1 MAMFDLPDVLGLSA
15 SQERIISNYDS
26 LDSSDHYQGETSNMN
41 GVGDM
46 PPSLSQSLTGDMP
59 ACMTQSMQVTPSPA
73 MSDMPPDIMTTSTNS
88 LNFKTGKKSVPNR
101 NGEGRAES
109 SAKEKEREDKVRRIR
124 EQQEDE
130 RKKKLEELKQHALH
144 AQKFREQQENE
155 RRRHIDELR
164 SKDMDRRQQVEERRK
179 EIERSELERREA
191 ILSKNRERE
200 GRLETQRKN
209 SRGNIEF
216 AFGSSAPR
224 LIEPRID
231 SSSGYWGSRRATSST
246 NVHSVTGPGMFERS
260 QRSMD
265 REMAGGDFKAKR
277 TASAQGLD
285 RSTEGEENG
294 IINSSGQ
301 TAHRRRTDLVPTIVM
316 SRNDGM
322 SRSGTPS
329 TKHRSPGRAVSMSRI
344 DQLSRPRQPKLA
356 QHASNHPTN
365 ISPSKSMSHLAVG
378 ATKTARRPFSLL
390 TNSTSQSHLNG
401 TRSRAKTVG
410 QSAKPKEGISRENST
425 ASRPGS
431 AMSGRGGVRLRSAP
445 GGARR
450 PRPMSIATT
459 GMTASMYEERQKPA
473 HVPRQKSSGTPKA
486 DRMKRA
492 RSVTSDTGGIEDDN
506 RSTTSSQSVGPTNR
520 TPTRKT
526 PSQVKAEAAAR
537 KAKAT
542 AGKPAVSTP
551 KSSLG
556 SRGGTERKTSSS
568 KSPSPALSQDN
579 IDNNTAVPNNDTES
593 NKRQSTPDI
602 LKDNNRKVENTGEV
616 KYNKDNMK
624 NGSHEEVNRPTE
636 NNNVDK
642 EKSPETDNEGEVK
655 ESKKMITSEEEAKAR
670 IAEKRREMKEQKE
683 REAELERLRLE
694 EEARLEEERL
704 KQEEEEER
712 KMIAFAEEARKAE
725 EERIRKAIEE
735 KESEEKRVK
744 EEEERV
750 KAEKEELERKNKE
763 EAEKRETELQEKLR
777 KEEEERLARKKR
789 IEEIMART
797 RGKGGANTPKK
808 EVKEESVTS
817 QPEQPASLDTNVDPT
832 KPDLLGDISDK
843 VEAENAKNLA
853 NSSSPPPSYSSI
865 PPSSSEA
872 ELEKGALDSISN
884 KSEENENSSSLITI
898 ENGEEPVKKSNGVVE
913 GVSFDQ
919 ILDLDSLPDSN
930 KAETDGLV
938 GLPTPIIAFEESIT
952 QQNNT
957 ADLLS

>member
-1 MAMFDLPDVLGLSA
+1 
-15 SQERIISNYDS
+15 
-26 LDSSDHYQGETSNMN
+26 MN

-46 PPSLSQSLTGDMP
+46 PPSMSQSLTGDMP

-101 NGEGRAES
+101 NGEGRVETT
-109 SAKEKEREDKVRRIR
+109 AKEKEREDKVRKMR
-124 EQQEDE
+124 EQQDDD
-130 RKKKLEELKQHALH
+130 RKRKLEELKQHALQ

-191 ILSKNRERE
+191 ILAKNRERD
-200 GRLETQRKN
+200 GRLENQRKN

-231 SSSGYWGSRRATSST
+231 SSSGYWGSR
-246 NVHSVTGPGMFERS
+246 SVNGPGMFERS
-260 QRSMD
+260 QRSAERD
-265 REMAGGDFKAKR
+265 VAGADFKAKR

-294 IINSSGQ
+294 IINSMGH

-316 SRNDGM
+316 SRSDGM
-322 SRSGTPS
+322 SRSGTPN
-329 TKHRSPGRAVSMSRI
+329 KHRSP
-344 DQLSRPRQPKLA
+344 
-356 QHASNHPTN
+356 
-365 ISPSKSMSHLAVG
+365 
-378 ATKTARRPFSLL
+378 
-390 TNSTSQSHLNG
+390 
-401 TRSRAKTVG
+401 
-410 QSAKPKEGISRENST
+410 GISRENST

-459 GMTASMYEERQKPA
+459 GMTASMYEERQKPT

-506 RSTTSSQSVGPTNR
+506 RSTASSQSVGPVNR

-537 KAKAT
+537 KAKNRSRSSEPSMRTRQLSATKIIIHKNQNEVESKPTLKRREISLPKMKIKAT

-556 SRGGTERKTSSS
+556 SRGGTDRKTSAS

-579 IDNNTAVPNNDTES
+579 IDNSTAVPNNDTDS

-602 LKDNNRKVENTGEV
+602 IKDNNRKSEIGEV
-616 KYNKDNMK
+616 KDDHKNTTHDEDNKA
-624 NGSHEEVNRPTE
+624 TE

-642 EKSPETDNEGEVK
+642 EKSPEVDNDVEVK
-655 ESKKMITSEEEAKAR
+655 EGKKMITSEEQAKAR

-704 KQEEEEER
+704 RQEEEEER

-735 KESEEKRVK
+735 REAEEKRVK
-744 EEEERV
+744 DEEERIRV
-750 KAEKEELERKNKE
+750 EKEEMERKSKE
-763 EAEKRETELQEKLR
+763 EAEKRESELQEKLR

-808 EVKEESVTS
+808 EVKEENVTS
-817 QPEQPASLDTNVDPT
+817 QSNQPASLDTNVDPT

-853 NSSSPPPSYSSI
+853 NSSTPPPSISSV

-898 ENGEEPVKKSNGVVE
+898 ESGEETVKKSNGIVE
-913 GVSFDQ
+913 GGSFDQ
-919 ILDLDSLPDSN
+919 ILDLDSIPDSN

>member
-1 MAMFDLPDVLGLSA
+1 MDSYAVREDLSA
-15 SQERIISNYDS
+15 IVPSFRRSPHNS
-26 LDSSDHYQGETSNMN
+26 LDSSDSGKSLKLMEDSDGFRLARASDDCKTFWLSETSNMN

-46 PPSLSQSLTGDMP
+46 PPSMSQSLTGDMP

-73 MSDMPPDIMTTSTNS
+73 MSDRPPDIMTTSTSS

-101 NGEGRAES
+101 NQTSQIWFAFDDAESSESRAES
-109 SAKEKEREDKVRRIR
+109 SAKEREREEKVRRIR

-130 RKKKLEELKQHALH
+130 RKRKLEELKQHALQ

-191 ILSKNRERE
+191 ILAKNKERE

-231 SSSGYWGSRRATSST
+231 SSSGYWGSR
-246 NVHSVTGPGMFERS
+246 SVTGPGMFERS
-260 QRSMD
+260 QRSME
-265 REMAGGDFKAKR
+265 REVGAGGDFKAKR

-294 IINSSGQ
+294 IISGSSQ

-344 DQLSRPRQPKLA
+344 DQLSRPRQPRLA
-356 QHASNHPTN
+356 PHASNHPTT
-365 ISPSKSMSHLAVG
+365 ISPSKSMSHLAVP
-378 ATKTARRPFSLL
+378 ANKTARRPFSLL
-390 TNSTSQSHLNG
+390 TNSTSQSSLHE
-401 TRSRAKTVG
+401 RRARAKTVG
-410 QSAKPKEGISRENST
+410 QAAKSKEGISRENST

-459 GMTASMYEERQKPA
+459 GMTASMYEERQKPS
-473 HVPRQKSSGTPKA
+473 HVPRQKSLGTPKA

-542 AGKPAVSTP
+542 AAKSGPSTP

-579 IDNNTAVPNNDTES
+579 IDNSIAVPNNDAES
-593 NKRQSTPDI
+593 SKRQSTPDI
-602 LKDNNRKVENTGEV
+602 IKDNN
-616 KYNKDNMK
+616 
-624 NGSHEEVNRPTE
+624 

-642 EKSPETDNEGEVK
+642 EKSPEAENEGEVK
-655 ESKKMITSEEEAKAR
+655 ESKKIITSEEEAKAR

-704 KQEEEEER
+704 RQEEEEER

-735 KESEEKRVK
+735 
-744 EEEERV
+744 EEERI
-750 KAEKEELERKNKE
+750 KAEKEETERKSKE
-763 EAEKRETELQEKLR
+763 EAEKREAELQEKLR
-777 KEEEERLARKKR
+777 KEEEERLERKKR

-797 RGKGGANTPKK
+797 RGKGGTNTPKK

-817 QPEQPASLDTNVDPT
+817 QSEQPASLDTNVDPT

-853 NSSSPPPSYSSI
+853 NSSTPPPSISSI

-898 ENGEEPVKKSNGVVE
+898 ENGEEPVKNSNGIVE

-919 ILDLDSLPDSN
+919 ILDLDTLPDSN
-930 KAETDGLV
+930 KAETEGLV
-938 GLPTPIIAFEESIT
+938 GMPTPIIAFEESIT

>member
-1 MAMFDLPDVLGLSA
+1 
-15 SQERIISNYDS
+15 
-26 LDSSDHYQGETSNMN
+26 
-41 GVGDM
+41 
-46 PPSLSQSLTGDMP
+46 
-59 ACMTQSMQVTPSPA
+59 
-73 MSDMPPDIMTTSTNS
+73 
-88 LNFKTGKKSVPNR
+88 
-101 NGEGRAES
+101 
-109 SAKEKEREDKVRRIR
+109 
-124 EQQEDE
+124 
-130 RKKKLEELKQHALH
+130 
-144 AQKFREQQENE
+144 
-155 RRRHIDELR
+155 
-164 SKDMDRRQQVEERRK
+164 
-179 EIERSELERREA
+179 
-191 ILSKNRERE
+191 
-200 GRLETQRKN
+200 
-209 SRGNIEF
+209 
-216 AFGSSAPR
+216 
-224 LIEPRID
+224 
-231 SSSGYWGSRRATSST
+231 
-246 NVHSVTGPGMFERS
+246 
-260 QRSMD
+260 
-265 REMAGGDFKAKR
+265 
-277 TASAQGLD
+277 
-285 RSTEGEENG
+285 
-294 IINSSGQ
+294 
-301 TAHRRRTDLVPTIVM
+301 M

-329 TKHRSPGRAVSMSRI
+329 SSKHRSPGRAVSMSRI
-344 DQLSRPRQPKLA
+344 DQLSRPRQPRLA

-378 ATKTARRPFSLL
+378 ANKTARRPFSLL
-390 TNSTSQSHLNG
+390 TNSTSQSNLNG
-401 TRSRAKTVG
+401 TRSRAKTMG

-459 GMTASMYEERQKPA
+459 GMTASMYEERQKPT
-473 HVPRQKSSGTPKA
+473 HVPRQKSLGTPKA

-492 RSVTSDTGGIEDDN
+492 RSVTSDTGGVEDDN

-556 SRGGTERKTSSS
+556 SRGAAERKTSSS

-579 IDNNTAVPNNDTES
+579 IDNNIPNNDTESNS

-602 LKDNNRKVENTGEV
+602 IKDNNKKVENG
-616 KYNKDNMK
+616 DNQK
-624 NGSHEEVNRPTE
+624 NGTHEED

-642 EKSPETDNEGEVK
+642 EKFPEADNEGEVK
-655 ESKKMITSEEEAKAR
+655 EGIKMITSEEQAKAR

-704 KQEEEEER
+704 RQEEEEEK

-725 EERIRKAIEE
+725 EERIQKAIE
-735 KESEEKRVK
+735 

-750 KAEKEELERKNKE
+750 KAEKEESERKSQE
-763 EAEKRETELQEKLR
+763 EAEKRESELQEKLR

-797 RGKGGANTPKK
+797 RGGKGGANTPKK
-808 EVKEESVTS
+808 EVKEENVTS
-817 QPEQPASLDTNVDPT
+817 QSKQPASLDTNVDPT

-853 NSSSPPPSYSSI
+853 NSSTPPPSFSSI

-884 KSEENENSSSLITI
+884 KSEENDNSSSLITI
-898 ENGEEPVKKSNGVVE
+898 ENGEEPVKKSNGIVE

>member
-1 MAMFDLPDVLGLSA
+1 MWNTAV
-15 SQERIISNYDS
+15 IICWLISTR
-26 LDSSDHYQGETSNMN
+26 GETSNMN

-46 PPSLSQSLTGDMP
+46 PPSMSQSLTGDMP

-101 NGEGRAES
+101 NQTSQNWFAFDDAENPENGEGRVETT
-109 SAKEKEREDKVRRIR
+109 AKEKEREDKVRKMR
-124 EQQEDE
+124 EQQDDD
-130 RKKKLEELKQHALH
+130 RKRKLEELKQHALQ

-191 ILSKNRERE
+191 ILAKNRERD
-200 GRLETQRKN
+200 GRLENQRKN

-231 SSSGYWGSRRATSST
+231 SSSGYWGSR
-246 NVHSVTGPGMFERS
+246 SVNGPGMFERS
-260 QRSMD
+260 QRSAERD
-265 REMAGGDFKAKR
+265 VAGGDFKAKR

-285 RSTEGEENG
+285 RST
-294 IINSSGQ
+294 
-301 TAHRRRTDLVPTIVM
+301 
-316 SRNDGM
+316 
-322 SRSGTPS
+322 
-329 TKHRSPGRAVSMSRI
+329 
-344 DQLSRPRQPKLA
+344 
-356 QHASNHPTN
+356 
-365 ISPSKSMSHLAVG
+365 
-378 ATKTARRPFSLL
+378 
-390 TNSTSQSHLNG
+390 
-401 TRSRAKTVG
+401 
-410 QSAKPKEGISRENST
+410 EGISRENST

-459 GMTASMYEERQKPA
+459 GMTASMYEERQKPT

-506 RSTTSSQSVGPTNR
+506 RSTASSQSVGPVNR

-556 SRGGTERKTSSS
+556 SRGGTDRKTSAS

-579 IDNNTAVPNNDTES
+579 IDNSTAVPNNDTDS

-602 LKDNNRKVENTGEV
+602 IKDNNRKSEIGEV
-616 KYNKDNMK
+616 KDDHKNTTHDEDNKA
-624 NGSHEEVNRPTE
+624 TE

-642 EKSPETDNEGEVK
+642 EKSPEVDNDVEVK
-655 ESKKMITSEEEAKAR
+655 EGKKMITSEEQAKAR

-704 KQEEEEER
+704 RQEEEEER

-735 KESEEKRVK
+735 REAEEKRVK
-744 EEEERV
+744 DEEERIRV
-750 KAEKEELERKNKE
+750 EKEEMERKSKE
-763 EAEKRETELQEKLR
+763 EAEKRESELQEKLR

-808 EVKEESVTS
+808 EVKEENVTS
-817 QPEQPASLDTNVDPT
+817 QSNQPASLDTNVDPT

-853 NSSSPPPSYSSI
+853 NSSTPPPSISSV

-898 ENGEEPVKKSNGVVE
+898 ESGEEPVKKSNGIVE
-913 GVSFDQ
+913 GGSFDQ
-919 ILDLDSLPDSN
+919 ILDLDSIPDSN

>member
-1 MAMFDLPDVLGLSA
+1 
-15 SQERIISNYDS
+15 
-26 LDSSDHYQGETSNMN
+26 MN

-46 PPSLSQSLTGDMP
+46 PPSMSQSLTGDMP

-101 NGEGRAES
+101 NQTSQNWFAFDDAENPENGEGRVETT
-109 SAKEKEREDKVRRIR
+109 AKEKEREDKVRKMR
-124 EQQEDE
+124 EQQDDD
-130 RKKKLEELKQHALH
+130 RKRKLEELKQHALQ

-191 ILSKNRERE
+191 ILAKNRERD
-200 GRLETQRKN
+200 GRLENQRKN

-231 SSSGYWGSRRATSST
+231 SSSGYWGSR
-246 NVHSVTGPGMFERS
+246 SVNGPGMFERS
-260 QRSMD
+260 QRSAERD
-265 REMAGGDFKAKR
+265 VAGADFKAKR

-294 IINSSGQ
+294 IINSMGH

-316 SRNDGM
+316 SRSDGM
-322 SRSGTPS
+322 SRSGTPN
-329 TKHRSPGRAVSMSRI
+329 KHRSPA
-344 DQLSRPRQPKLA
+344 
-356 QHASNHPTN
+356 
-365 ISPSKSMSHLAVG
+365 
-378 ATKTARRPFSLL
+378 
-390 TNSTSQSHLNG
+390 
-401 TRSRAKTVG
+401 
-410 QSAKPKEGISRENST
+410 
-425 ASRPGS
+425 
-431 AMSGRGGVRLRSAP
+431 
-445 GGARR
+445 
-450 PRPMSIATT
+450 
-459 GMTASMYEERQKPA
+459 
-473 HVPRQKSSGTPKA
+473 GTPKA

-506 RSTTSSQSVGPTNR
+506 RSTASSQSVGPVNR

-556 SRGGTERKTSSS
+556 SRGGTDRKTSAS

-579 IDNNTAVPNNDTES
+579 IDNSTAVPNNDTDS

-602 LKDNNRKVENTGEV
+602 IKDNNRKSEIGEV
-616 KYNKDNMK
+616 KDDHKNTTHDEDNKA
-624 NGSHEEVNRPTE
+624 TE

-642 EKSPETDNEGEVK
+642 EKSPEVDNDVEVK
-655 ESKKMITSEEEAKAR
+655 EGKKMITSEEQAKAR

-704 KQEEEEER
+704 RQEEEEER

-735 KESEEKRVK
+735 REAEEKRVK
-744 EEEERV
+744 DEEERIRV
-750 KAEKEELERKNKE
+750 EKEEMERKSKE
-763 EAEKRETELQEKLR
+763 EAEKRESELQEKLR

-808 EVKEESVTS
+808 EVKEENVTS
-817 QPEQPASLDTNVDPT
+817 QSNQPASLDTNVDPT

-853 NSSSPPPSYSSI
+853 NSSTPPPSISSV

-898 ENGEEPVKKSNGVVE
+898 ESGEEPVKKSNGIVE
-913 GVSFDQ
+913 GGSFDQ
-919 ILDLDSLPDSN
+919 ILDLDSIPDSN

>member
-1 MAMFDLPDVLGLSA
+1 
-15 SQERIISNYDS
+15 
-26 LDSSDHYQGETSNMN
+26 MN

-46 PPSLSQSLTGDMP
+46 PPSMSQSLTGDMP

-101 NGEGRAES
+101 NGEGRVETT
-109 SAKEKEREDKVRRIR
+109 AKEKEREDKVRKMR
-124 EQQEDE
+124 EQQDDD
-130 RKKKLEELKQHALH
+130 RKRKLEELKQHALQ

-191 ILSKNRERE
+191 ILAKNRERD
-200 GRLETQRKN
+200 GRLENQRKN

-231 SSSGYWGSRRATSST
+231 SSSGYWGSR
-246 NVHSVTGPGMFERS
+246 SVNGPGMFERS
-260 QRSMD
+260 QRSAERD
-265 REMAGGDFKAKR
+265 VAGGDFKAKR

-285 RSTEGEENG
+285 RST
-294 IINSSGQ
+294 
-301 TAHRRRTDLVPTIVM
+301 
-316 SRNDGM
+316 
-322 SRSGTPS
+322 
-329 TKHRSPGRAVSMSRI
+329 
-344 DQLSRPRQPKLA
+344 
-356 QHASNHPTN
+356 
-365 ISPSKSMSHLAVG
+365 
-378 ATKTARRPFSLL
+378 
-390 TNSTSQSHLNG
+390 
-401 TRSRAKTVG
+401 
-410 QSAKPKEGISRENST
+410 EGISRENST

-459 GMTASMYEERQKPA
+459 GMTASMYEERQKPT

-506 RSTTSSQSVGPTNR
+506 RSTASSQSVGPVNR

-556 SRGGTERKTSSS
+556 SRGGTDRKTSAS

-579 IDNNTAVPNNDTES
+579 IDNSTAVPNNDTDS

-602 LKDNNRKVENTGEV
+602 IKDNNRKSEIGEV
-616 KYNKDNMK
+616 KDDHKNTTHDEDNKA
-624 NGSHEEVNRPTE
+624 TE

-642 EKSPETDNEGEVK
+642 EKSPEVDNDVEVK
-655 ESKKMITSEEEAKAR
+655 EGKKMITSEEQAKAR

-704 KQEEEEER
+704 RQEEEEER

-735 KESEEKRVK
+735 REAEEKRVK
-744 EEEERV
+744 DEEERIRV
-750 KAEKEELERKNKE
+750 EKEEMERKSKE
-763 EAEKRETELQEKLR
+763 EAEKRESELQEKLR

-808 EVKEESVTS
+808 EVKEENVTS
-817 QPEQPASLDTNVDPT
+817 QSNQPASLDTNVDPT

-853 NSSSPPPSYSSI
+853 NSSTPPPSISSV

-884 KSEENENSSSLITI
+884 KSDENENSSSLITI
-898 ENGEEPVKKSNGVVE
+898 ESGEEPVKKSNGIVE
-913 GVSFDQ
+913 GGSFDQ
-919 ILDLDSLPDSN
+919 ILDLDSIPDSN

>member
-1 MAMFDLPDVLGLSA
+1 
-15 SQERIISNYDS
+15 
-26 LDSSDHYQGETSNMN
+26 MN

-46 PPSLSQSLTGDMP
+46 PPSMSQSLTGDMP

-101 NGEGRAES
+101 NGEGRVETT
-109 SAKEKEREDKVRRIR
+109 AKEKEREDKVRKMR
-124 EQQEDE
+124 EQQDDD
-130 RKKKLEELKQHALH
+130 RKRKLEELKQHALQ

-191 ILSKNRERE
+191 ILAKNRERD
-200 GRLETQRKN
+200 GRLENQRKN

-231 SSSGYWGSRRATSST
+231 SSSGYWGSR
-246 NVHSVTGPGMFERS
+246 SVNGPGMFERS
-260 QRSMD
+260 QRSAERD
-265 REMAGGDFKAKR
+265 VAGADFKAKR

-294 IINSSGQ
+294 IINSMGH

-316 SRNDGM
+316 SRSDGM
-322 SRSGTPS
+322 SRSGTPN
-329 TKHRSPGRAVSMSRI
+329 KHRSPGRAVSMSRI
-344 DQLSRPRQPKLA
+344 DQLSRPRQPRLA

-365 ISPSKSMSHLAVG
+365 ISPSKSMSHLAV
-378 ATKTARRPFSLL
+378 AANKTARRPLSLL
-390 TNSTSQSHLNG
+390 TNSTSQTHLNG

-410 QSAKPKEGISRENST
+410 QTSKPKEGISRENST

-459 GMTASMYEERQKPA
+459 GMTASMYEERQKPT

-506 RSTTSSQSVGPTNR
+506 RSTASSQSVGPVNR

-537 KAKAT
+537 KAKNRSRSSEPSMRTRQLSATKIIIHKNQNEVESKPTLKRREISLPKMKIKAT

-556 SRGGTERKTSSS
+556 SRGGTDRKTSAS

-579 IDNNTAVPNNDTES
+579 IDNSTAVPNNDTDS

-602 LKDNNRKVENTGEV
+602 IKDNNRKSEIGEV
-616 KYNKDNMK
+616 KDDHKNTTHDEDNKA
-624 NGSHEEVNRPTE
+624 TE

-642 EKSPETDNEGEVK
+642 EKSPEVDNDVEVK
-655 ESKKMITSEEEAKAR
+655 EGKKMITSEEQAKAR

-704 KQEEEEER
+704 RQEEEEER

-735 KESEEKRVK
+735 REAEEKRVK
-744 EEEERV
+744 DEEERIRV
-750 KAEKEELERKNKE
+750 EKEEMERKSKE
-763 EAEKRETELQEKLR
+763 EAEKRESELQEKLR

-808 EVKEESVTS
+808 EVKEENVTS
-817 QPEQPASLDTNVDPT
+817 QSNQPASLDTNVDPT

-853 NSSSPPPSYSSI
+853 NSSTPPPSISSV

-898 ENGEEPVKKSNGVVE
+898 ESGEETVKKSNGIVE
-913 GVSFDQ
+913 GGSFDQ
-919 ILDLDSLPDSN
+919 ILDLDSIPDSN

>member
-1 MAMFDLPDVLGLSA
+1 M
-15 SQERIISNYDS
+15 
-26 LDSSDHYQGETSNMN
+26 
-41 GVGDM
+41 
-46 PPSLSQSLTGDMP
+46 
-59 ACMTQSMQVTPSPA
+59 
-73 MSDMPPDIMTTSTNS
+73 
-88 LNFKTGKKSVPNR
+88 
-101 NGEGRAES
+101 
-109 SAKEKEREDKVRRIR
+109 
-124 EQQEDE
+124 
-130 RKKKLEELKQHALH
+130 
-144 AQKFREQQENE
+144 
-155 RRRHIDELR
+155 
-164 SKDMDRRQQVEERRK
+164 DMDRRQQVEERRK

-191 ILSKNRERE
+191 ILAKNRERE

-231 SSSGYWGSRRATSST
+231 SSSGYWGSR
-246 NVHSVTGPGMFERS
+246 SVTGPGMFERS

-344 DQLSRPRQPKLA
+344 DQLSQPRQPRLA
-356 QHASNHPTN
+356 QHASNPTS

-378 ATKTARRPFSLL
+378 ANKTARRPFSLL
-390 TNSTSQSHLNG
+390 TNSTSQSNIHE
-401 TRSRAKTVG
+401 RRARAKTVG
-410 QSAKPKEGISRENST
+410 QSSKPKEGISRENST

-459 GMTASMYEERQKPA
+459 GMTASMYEERQKPT
-473 HVPRQKSSGTPKA
+473 HVPRQKSFGTPKA
-486 DRMKRA
+486 DRMKQA

-579 IDNNTAVPNNDTES
+579 IDNHTAVPNNDTES

-602 LKDNNRKVENTGEV
+602 IKDNNRKVENTGEV
-616 KYNKDNMK
+616 KDNKDNQK
-624 NGSHEEVNRPTE
+624 NGSQEEVNKPNE

-642 EKSPETDNEGEVK
+642 EKTPETDNEGEVK

-704 KQEEEEER
+704 RQEEERRE
-712 KMIAFAEEARKAE
+712 M
-725 EERIRKAIEE
+725 
-735 KESEEKRVK
+735 KEQK
-744 EEEERV
+744 E
-750 KAEKEELERKNKE
+750 
-763 EAEKRETELQEKLR
+763 
-777 KEEEERLARKKR
+777 
-789 IEEIMART
+789 
-797 RGKGGANTPKK
+797 G
-808 EVKEESVTS
+808 S
-817 QPEQPASLDTNVDPT
+817 
-832 KPDLLGDISDK
+832 
-843 VEAENAKNLA
+843 
-853 NSSSPPPSYSSI
+853 
-865 PPSSSEA
+865 
-872 ELEKGALDSISN
+872 
-884 KSEENENSSSLITI
+884 
-898 ENGEEPVKKSNGVVE
+898 
-913 GVSFDQ
+913 
-919 ILDLDSLPDSN
+919 
-930 KAETDGLV
+930 
-938 GLPTPIIAFEESIT
+938 
-952 QQNNT
+952 
-957 ADLLS
+957 

>member
-1 MAMFDLPDVLGLSA
+1 MSMFDLPDVLGLSA
-15 SQERIISNYDS
+15 SQERIISNHDS
-26 LDSSDHYQGETSNMN
+26 LDSTEYYRGETSNMN

-46 PPSLSQSLTGDMP
+46 PPSMSQSLTGDMP
-59 ACMTQSMQVTPSPA
+59 ACMTQSMQVTPSPS
-73 MSDMPPDIMTTSTNS
+73 MSDRPPDIMTTSTNS

-101 NGEGRAES
+101 NQTSQIWFAFDDTDSPESRAEI
-109 SAKEKEREDKVRRIR
+109 SAKEKEREEKVRRIR
-124 EQQEDE
+124 EQQEEE
-130 RKKKLEELKQHALH
+130 RKRKLEELKQHALQ

-191 ILSKNRERE
+191 ILAKNRDRE
-200 GRLETQRKN
+200 TRLETQRKN
-209 SRGNIEF
+209 SRGNIDF

-231 SSSGYWGSRRATSST
+231 SSSGYWGSR
-246 NVHSVTGPGMFERS
+246 SVSGAGMFERS
-260 QRSMD
+260 QRSAE
-265 REMAGGDFKAKR
+265 RELGGGDFKPKR

-285 RSTEGEENG
+285 RSTEGDENG
-294 IINSSGQ
+294 IINNTSQ

-316 SRNDGM
+316 SRSDGM
-322 SRSGTPS
+322 SRSATPS
-329 TKHRSPGRAVSMSRI
+329 TKHRSPGRAVSLSRI
-344 DQLSRPRQPKLA
+344 DQLSRPRQPRLA
-356 QHASNHPTN
+356 QHASNLPSY
-365 ISPSKSMSHLAVG
+365 ISPSKSMSHLAVPA

-390 TNSTSQSHLNG
+390 TNSTSQSNLNG
-401 TRSRAKTVG
+401 TRSRAKSLG
-410 QSAKPKEGISRENST
+410 QPSAAKEGISRENST

-459 GMTASMYEERQKPA
+459 GMTASMYEERQKPN
-473 HVPRQKSSGTPKA
+473 HVPRQKSFGTPKA

-492 RSVTSDTGGIEDDN
+492 RSVTSDTGGIDDDN

-542 AGKPAVSTP
+542 TSKPTVSTP
-551 KSSLG
+551 KQSLG
-556 SRGGTERKTSSS
+556 SRGATERKTSS

-579 IDNNTAVPNNDTES
+579 IDNNGVALGPDNES
-593 NKRQSTPDI
+593 KRQSTPDI
-602 LKDNNRKVENTGEV
+602 IKDNNRKSENCE
-616 KYNKDNMK
+616 NKDPQK
-624 NGSHEEVNRPTE
+624 NGNHTVEKTVE
-636 NNNVDK
+636 NNNLEK
-642 EKSPETDNEGEVK
+642 EKSPEAEAEGEAK
-655 ESKKMITSEEEAKAR
+655 ESKKIITSEEEAKAR

-694 EEARLEEERL
+694 EEARLEQERL
-704 KQEEEEER
+704 RQEEEEEK

-735 KESEEKRVK
+735 KEAEEKRAK
-744 EEEERV
+744 EEEERI
-750 KAEKEELERKNKE
+750 KAEKEEMERKSKE
-763 EAEKRETELQEKLR
+763 EAEKREAELQEKLR

-797 RGKGGANTPKK
+797 RGKGAANTPKK
-808 EVKEESVTS
+808 EVKQETVTS
-817 QPEQPASLDTNVDPT
+817 QSEQPASLDTNVDPT

-853 NSSSPPPSYSSI
+853 NNTTQPPSISSI
-865 PPSSSEA
+865 PPSSSDV

-884 KSEENENSSSLITI
+884 KSEENETSSSLITI
-898 ENGEEPVKKSNGVVE
+898 ENGDETVKKSFGIVE
-913 GVSFDQ
+913 GGSFDQ
-919 ILDLDSLPDSN
+919 ILDLESLPDSN
-930 KAETDGLV
+930 KAETEGLV
-938 GLPTPIIAFEESIT
+938 GLPTPIIAFEESMT

>member
-1 MAMFDLPDVLGLSA
+1 M
-15 SQERIISNYDS
+15 
-26 LDSSDHYQGETSNMN
+26 
-41 GVGDM
+41 
-46 PPSLSQSLTGDMP
+46 
-59 ACMTQSMQVTPSPA
+59 
-73 MSDMPPDIMTTSTNS
+73 
-88 LNFKTGKKSVPNR
+88 
-101 NGEGRAES
+101 
-109 SAKEKEREDKVRRIR
+109 
-124 EQQEDE
+124 
-130 RKKKLEELKQHALH
+130 
-144 AQKFREQQENE
+144 
-155 RRRHIDELR
+155 
-164 SKDMDRRQQVEERRK
+164 
-179 EIERSELERREA
+179 
-191 ILSKNRERE
+191 
-200 GRLETQRKN
+200 
-209 SRGNIEF
+209 
-216 AFGSSAPR
+216 
-224 LIEPRID
+224 
-231 SSSGYWGSRRATSST
+231 
-246 NVHSVTGPGMFERS
+246 
-260 QRSMD
+260 
-265 REMAGGDFKAKR
+265 AKR

-285 RSTEGEENG
+285 RST
-294 IINSSGQ
+294 
-301 TAHRRRTDLVPTIVM
+301 
-316 SRNDGM
+316 
-322 SRSGTPS
+322 
-329 TKHRSPGRAVSMSRI
+329 
-344 DQLSRPRQPKLA
+344 
-356 QHASNHPTN
+356 
-365 ISPSKSMSHLAVG
+365 
-378 ATKTARRPFSLL
+378 
-390 TNSTSQSHLNG
+390 
-401 TRSRAKTVG
+401 
-410 QSAKPKEGISRENST
+410 EGISRENST

-459 GMTASMYEERQKPA
+459 GMTASMYEERQKPS
-473 HVPRQKSSGTPKA
+473 HVPRQKSLGTPKA

-542 AGKPAVSTP
+542 AAKSGTSTP

-579 IDNNTAVPNNDTES
+579 IDTSIAVPNNDTES
-593 NKRQSTPDI
+593 SKRQSTPDI
-602 LKDNNRKVENTGEV
+602 IKDNNKKSENGEMD
-616 KYNKDNMK
+616 KENQK
-624 NGSHEEVNRPTE
+624 NGTPEEDNKAV
-636 NNNVDK
+636 NNNNIDK
-642 EKSPETDNEGEVK
+642 EKSPEADNEGEVK
-655 ESKKMITSEEEAKAR
+655 ESKKIITS
-670 IAEKRREMKEQKE
+670 
-683 REAELERLRLE
+683 E

-704 KQEEEEER
+704 RQEEEEER

-735 KESEEKRVK
+735 KEAEERRVK
-744 EEEERV
+744 EEEERI
-750 KAEKEELERKNKE
+750 KAEKEETERKSKE
-763 EAEKRETELQEKLR
+763 EAEKREAELQEKLR

-817 QPEQPASLDTNVDPT
+817 QSEQPASLDTNVDPT

-853 NSSSPPPSYSSI
+853 NSSTPPPSISSI

-898 ENGEEPVKKSNGVVE
+898 ENGEEPVKKSNGIVE

-919 ILDLDSLPDSN
+919 ILDLDTLPDSN
-930 KAETDGLV
+930 KAETEGLV

-957 ADLLS
+957 ADLLSRYLGRKLVSIQS

>member
-15 SQERIISNYDS
+15 SQERMITNYDS

-46 PPSLSQSLTGDMP
+46 PPSMSQSLTGDMP

-101 NGEGRAES
+101 NQTSQNWFAFDDAENPENGEGRVETT
-109 SAKEKEREDKVRRIR
+109 AKEKEREDKVRKMR
-124 EQQEDE
+124 EQQDDD
-130 RKKKLEELKQHALH
+130 RKRKLEELKQHALQ

-191 ILSKNRERE
+191 ILAKNRERD
-200 GRLETQRKN
+200 GRLENQRKN

-231 SSSGYWGSRRATSST
+231 SSSGYWGSR
-246 NVHSVTGPGMFERS
+246 SVNGPGMFERS
-260 QRSMD
+260 QRSAERD
-265 REMAGGDFKAKR
+265 VAGADFKAKR

-294 IINSSGQ
+294 IINSMGH

-316 SRNDGM
+316 SRSDGM
-322 SRSGTPS
+322 SRSGTPN
-329 TKHRSPGRAVSMSRI
+329 KHRSP
-344 DQLSRPRQPKLA
+344 
-356 QHASNHPTN
+356 
-365 ISPSKSMSHLAVG
+365 
-378 ATKTARRPFSLL
+378 
-390 TNSTSQSHLNG
+390 
-401 TRSRAKTVG
+401 
-410 QSAKPKEGISRENST
+410 GISRENST

-459 GMTASMYEERQKPA
+459 GMTASMYEERQKPT

-506 RSTTSSQSVGPTNR
+506 RSTASSQSVGPVNR

-556 SRGGTERKTSSS
+556 SRGGTDRKTSAS

-579 IDNNTAVPNNDTES
+579 IDNSTAVPNNDTDS

-602 LKDNNRKVENTGEV
+602 IKDNNRKSEIGEV
-616 KYNKDNMK
+616 KDDHKNTTHDEDNKA
-624 NGSHEEVNRPTE
+624 TE

-642 EKSPETDNEGEVK
+642 EKSPEVDNDVEVK
-655 ESKKMITSEEEAKAR
+655 EGKKMITSEEQAKAR

-704 KQEEEEER
+704 RQEEEEER

-735 KESEEKRVK
+735 REAEEKRVK
-744 EEEERV
+744 DEEERIRV
-750 KAEKEELERKNKE
+750 EKEEMERKSKE
-763 EAEKRETELQEKLR
+763 EAEKRESELQEKLR

-808 EVKEESVTS
+808 EVKEENVTS
-817 QPEQPASLDTNVDPT
+817 QSNQPASLDTNVDPT

-853 NSSSPPPSYSSI
+853 NSSTPPPSISSV

-898 ENGEEPVKKSNGVVE
+898 ESGEEPVKKSNGIVE
-913 GVSFDQ
+913 GGSFDQ
-919 ILDLDSLPDSN
+919 ILDLDSIPDSN

>member
-1 MAMFDLPDVLGLSA
+1 
-15 SQERIISNYDS
+15 
-26 LDSSDHYQGETSNMN
+26 MN

-46 PPSLSQSLTGDMP
+46 PPSMSQSLTGDMP

-73 MSDMPPDIMTTSTNS
+73 MSDRPPDIMTTSTSS

-101 NGEGRAES
+101 NQTSQIWFAFDDAESSESRAES
-109 SAKEKEREDKVRRIR
+109 AAKEKEREEKVRRIR

-130 RKKKLEELKQHALH
+130 RKRKLEELKQHALQ
-144 AQKFREQQENE
+144 AQRFREQQENE

-191 ILSKNRERE
+191 ILAKNKERE

-231 SSSGYWGSRRATSST
+231 SSSGYWGSR
-246 NVHSVTGPGMFERS
+246 SVTGPGMFERS
-260 QRSMD
+260 QRSME
-265 REMAGGDFKAKR
+265 REVGAGGDFKAKR

-294 IINSSGQ
+294 IISGSGQ

-344 DQLSRPRQPKLA
+344 DQLSRPRQPRLA
-356 QHASNHPTN
+356 PHASNHPTT
-365 ISPSKSMSHLAVG
+365 ISPSKSMSHLAVP
-378 ATKTARRPFSLL
+378 ANKTARRPFSLL
-390 TNSTSQSHLNG
+390 TNSTSQSSLHE
-401 TRSRAKTVG
+401 RRARAKTVG
-410 QSAKPKEGISRENST
+410 QAAKSKEGISRENST

-459 GMTASMYEERQKPA
+459 GMTASMYEERQKPS
-473 HVPRQKSSGTPKA
+473 HVPRQKSLGTPKA

-537 KAKAT
+537 KAKKQPEVENKPTPSMKRRQISLPKMKTKAT
-542 AGKPAVSTP
+542 AAKSGPSTP

-556 SRGGTERKTSSS
+556 SRGGAERKTSSS

-579 IDNNTAVPNNDTES
+579 IDNSIAVPNNDAES
-593 NKRQSTPDI
+593 SKRQSTPDI
-602 LKDNNRKVENTGEV
+602 IKDNNKKSENEEIGKENQRNGTPEED
-616 KYNKDNMK
+616 NKAIN
-624 NGSHEEVNRPTE
+624 

-642 EKSPETDNEGEVK
+642 EKSPEAENEGEVK
-655 ESKKMITSEEEAKAR
+655 ESKKIITSEEEAKAR

-704 KQEEEEER
+704 RQEEEEER

-735 KESEEKRVK
+735 KEAEERRVK
-744 EEEERV
+744 EEEERI
-750 KAEKEELERKNKE
+750 KAEKEETERKSKE
-763 EAEKRETELQEKLR
+763 EAEKREAELQEKLR

-817 QPEQPASLDTNVDPT
+817 QSEQPASLDTNVDPT

-853 NSSSPPPSYSSI
+853 NSSTPPPSISSI

-898 ENGEEPVKKSNGVVE
+898 ENGEEPVKKSNGIVE

-919 ILDLDSLPDSN
+919 ILDLDTLPDSN
-930 KAETDGLV
+930 KAETEGLV
-938 GLPTPIIAFEESIT
+938 GMPTPIIAFEESIT